1 VTWTFTNEHVQHERI
16 ASLASRCVAAVAVRS
31 PWATASVFDGLQR
44 RRECGSFGFKNR
56 RGERAWSDVLVAFDG
71 AGHTVNSS
79 EFPSASDSSEIRL
92 VDDVD
97 GGDQASKIARCEEI
111 IEYDFQDKSLLLGA
125 LTHAS
130 GASHRLASNE
140 RLEFLGDAVLG
151 LVVCQWL
158 YEEYPEYNEGDLTK
172 IKSSVVSRRS
182 CGKVAVTLGLD
193 RCLIVGRGV
202 TRNRS
207 FPRSLVSDVFES
219 VVAGVYLD
227 GGAELVTS
235 RLKKW
240 LQDEVRLAVDSQGA
254 GNYKSSLQ
262 QYAQRELAS
271 TPVYR
276 LVRESGPDHRK
287 SFLIAA
293 VIADQHFTPAWGN
306 NKKDAEQRAAA
317 NALADLHHQPLPF
330 PEEST

>member
-1 VTWTFTNEHVQHERI
+1 MSF
-16 ASLASRCVAAVAVRS
+16 
-31 PWATASVFDGLQR
+31 R
-44 RRECGSFGFKNR
+44 RRCTPCR
-56 RGERAWSDVLVAFDG
+56 
-71 AGHTVNSS
+71 TVN
-79 EFPSASDSSEIRL
+79 ASDFPASAEANEIRL
-92 VDDVD
+92 IDQLDP
-97 GGDQASKIARCEEI
+97 GDQAAKISRCEQI
-111 IEYDFQDKSLLLGA
+111 IRYEFRDKSLLLGA

-158 YEEYPEYNEGDLTK
+158 YEEYREYNEGDLTK

-182 CGKVAVTLGLD
+182 CGKVACRLGLD
-193 RCLIVGRGV
+193 QCLIVGRGV

-219 VVAGVYLD
+219 VVAAIYLD
-227 GGAELVTS
+227 GGAELITE
-235 RLKKW
+235 RLKEW
-240 LQDEVRLAVDSQGA
+240 LGEEVRSAVDSQGA

-262 QYAQRELAS
+262 QYAQRELSS

-293 VIADQHFTPAWGN
+293 VIGEQGFTPAWGN

-317 NALADLHHQPLPF
+317 NALASLHSQPLPF
-330 PEEST
+330 PQDKP